1 MAMYPCRKCLEN
13 RWSFEK
19 RENFIFATCQSCAAE
34 VSFQTRKSRRPP
46 KVYVAEP
53 PVFYPGFN
61 TPGVPAATQP
71 DPVRW
76 AALEASFVDDGKA
89 PWE

>member
-1 MAMYPCRKCLEN
+1 MRRRRDKLTET
-13 RWSFEK
+13 FEFEEIGHDL
-19 RENFIFATCQSCAAE
+19 R
-34 VSFQTRKSRRPP
+34 
-46 KVYVAEP
+46 
-53 PVFYPGFN
+53 FYPGFN

-76 AALEASFVDDGKA
+76 AALEASFVDNGRA